1 MFSFINSIVFSIAN
15 FIDKSRNTLIQT
27 TSKMDLI
34 EINKLKSKIPEAIKL
49 EEKELFQLKKN
60 PFYLKKNQK

>member
-1 MFSFINSIVFSIAN
+1 
-15 FIDKSRNTLIQT
+15 
-27 TSKMDLI
+27 MDLI
-34 EINKLKSKIPEAIKL
+34 EINKLKSKIPEAMKL